1 MLSLHVGFSFQFCSF
16 DLKSSWA
23 RCRFNSILDHI
34 DHSDYPM
41 RHFSDSVD
49 PDLFSVS
56 ASVRMLFFSA
66 QSGFFFVFFFKYIL
80 ISTGWCWIRCCYVRT
95 RGHQGLCFRKP
106 RGAAQIT
113 VLSAPC
119 PVRQERAKRTFAEIL
134 RPGFRRTSKPC
145 VTRKKL

>member
-66 QSGFFFVFFFKYIL
+66 QSGFLLLFFLNISLSPQVDVGFVAAMCAREDIKGFVF
-80 ISTGWCWIRCCYVRT
+80 VN
-95 RGHQGLCFRKP
+95 P
-106 RGAAQIT
+106 AA
-113 VLSAPC
+113 
-119 PVRQERAKRTFAEIL
+119 
-134 RPGFRRTSKPC
+134 RRRSQF
-145 VTRKKL
+145 

>member
-56 ASVRMLFFSA
+56 ASVRML
-66 QSGFFFVFFFKYIL
+66 L
-80 ISTGWCWIRCCYVRT
+80 IIYPYFHRLMLDSLL
-95 RGHQGLCFRKP
+95 LC
-106 RGAAQIT
+106 AH
-113 VLSAPC
+113 
-119 PVRQERAKRTFAEIL
+119 E
-134 RPGFRRTSKPC
+134 RTS
-145 VTRKKL
+145 RALFS